1 MLKLFSSAIVIFS
14 FSTLGATPAL
24 ANDAMLKFFSGKSF
38 ATANFSAINGVKRD
52 FTVKLNGKWNG
63 KTITLREDFVY
74 ADGERSR
81 KTWRFTKIGD
91 ATYSGTRDDVIGA
104 TTVRVHGNTAKFTY
118 LVDLDEGPS
127 ENIVRF
133 YDTIKFSQDGK
144 TALNTAIVTKY
155 GLPVAKV
162 RVNFAR

>member
-1 MLKLFSSAIVIFS
+1 MSKLIPAAVVALS
-14 FSTLGATPAL
+14 AL
-24 ANDAMLKFFSGKSF
+24 ATTPSFAADAMLNFFTGKSS

-74 ADGERSR
+74 ADGERAR

-91 ATYSGTRDDVIGA
+91 GKYSGTREDVIGA
-104 TTVRVHGNTAKFTY
+104 TTVRIYGLTAKFTY
-118 LVDLDEGPS
+118 LVDLDEGPGK
-127 ENIVRF
+127 NIVRF

-144 TALNTAIVTKY
+144 SALNTAIVTKY

-162 RVNFAR
+162 RVDFTR